1 MRRSTLTI
9 RLSEDTTNGDRDL
22 SAEVEA
28 TATDLAI
35 DLIGYTSTSEL
46 EQRLDA
52 RHRPST
58 LSPEAR
64 TLIVL
69 GKRTLRG
76 VLWAKHLPS
85 KQLAGGRT
93 LRALEF
99 AAERIAFDLER
110 RGALALPVS
119 PASLDFEKRTPGDLL
134 PAGQGSPLLR
144 EGAVLAGLGTL
155 GLNRMVLTPEYGPR
169 VFFAGVLTSAGIPPG
184 AELDEDLCLGLEE
197 CGRCAAICP
206 ADAIPRRAPRGAR
219 LTETRDLDERAC
231 ARSCQPFGF
240 AAFGDHLASIFEAR
254 TGDEMWQRMRGRK
267 SGEIWSEMAMMKEAA
282 LTGCSECVQ
291 VCPVGRDYARLSAST
306 HRRHDLPDRLPRR
319 ETDGFV
325 EIESLGP
332 QIRRRTTWEQER
344 R

>member
-1 MRRSTLTI
+1 M
-9 RLSEDTTNGDRDL
+9 RLSEGTTNGDEHV

-35 DLIGYTSTSEL
+35 DLVGYASTSDL
-46 EQRLDA
+46 EQRLDT

-169 VFFAGVLTSAGIPPG
+169 AFFAGVLTSAEIAPG
-184 AELDEDLCLGLEE
+184 GALDEELCLGLEE

-219 LTETRDLDERAC
+219 LTAIRGLDEGAC

-240 AAFGDHLASIFEAR
+240 DAFSDHLASIFEAR

-291 VCPVGRDYARLSAST
+291 VCPVGRDYERLSAST

-319 ETDGFV
+319 ETGGFV
-325 EIESLGP
+325 EIENLGP

>member
-1 MRRSTLTI
+1 MTAASQSVEGSVQALARSLA
-9 RLSEDTTNGDRDL
+9 LDL
-22 SAEVEA
+22 VGYAS
-28 TATDLAI
+28 TTDL
-35 DLIGYTSTSEL
+35 ER
-46 EQRLDA
+46 RLDA

-58 LSPEAR
+58 LGPEAR
-64 TLIVL
+64 TVIVL

-76 VLWAKHLPS
+76 VLWAKHLAS

-119 PASLDFEKRTPGDLL
+119 PASLDFEKRTPEDLL

-144 EGAVLAGLGTL
+144 EAAVLAGLGTL

-169 VFFAGVLTSAGIPPG
+169 VFFAGVLTSAEIEPG
-184 AELDEDLCLGLEE
+184 AELDEELCLGLEE

-219 LTETRDLDERAC
+219 LTAIRDLDERAC

-240 AAFGDHLASIFEAR
+240 DAFSEHLASIFEAR

-291 VCPVGRDYARLSAST
+291 VCPVGRDYERLRSSV

-319 ETDGFV
+319 EADGFV
-325 EIESLGP
+325 EIENLGP

>member
-1 MRRSTLTI
+1 M
-9 RLSEDTTNGDRDL
+9 SEDTTNGHEHV
-22 SAEVEA
+22 SAEVQA
-28 TATDLAI
+28 LAKDLAI
-35 DLIGYTSTSEL
+35 DLVGYASTSDL

-58 LSPEAR
+58 LSPESR

-169 VFFAGVLTSAGIPPG
+169 VFFAGVLTSAEIEPG
-184 AELDEDLCLGLEE
+184 AELDEELCLGLEE

-206 ADAIPRRAPRGAR
+206 ADAIPRRASRGAR
-219 LTETRDLDERAC
+219 LTETRGLDERAC

-240 AAFGDHLASIFEAR
+240 DAFSDHLASIFKAR

-291 VCPVGRDYARLSAST
+291 VCPVGRDYERLSAST

-319 ETDGFV
+319 EADGLV
-325 EIESLGP
+325 EIENLGP

-344 R
+344 Q

>member
-1 MRRSTLTI
+1 MTIAASQSVQDSVQTL
-9 RLSEDTTNGDRDL
+9 
-22 SAEVEA
+22 A
-28 TATDLAI
+28 TALAVDLV
-35 DLIGYTSTSEL
+35 GYASTSDL

-155 GLNRMVLTPEYGPR
+155 GLNRW
-169 VFFAGVLTSAGIPPG
+169 
-184 AELDEDLCLGLEE
+184 C
-197 CGRCAAICP
+197 
-206 ADAIPRRAPRGAR
+206 
-219 LTETRDLDERAC
+219 
-231 ARSCQPFGF
+231 
-240 AAFGDHLASIFEAR
+240 
-254 TGDEMWQRMRGRK
+254 
-267 SGEIWSEMAMMKEAA
+267 
-282 LTGCSECVQ
+282 
-291 VCPVGRDYARLSAST
+291 
-306 HRRHDLPDRLPRR
+306 
-319 ETDGFV
+319 
-325 EIESLGP
+325 
-332 QIRRRTTWEQER
+332 
-344 R
+344 

>member
-1 MRRSTLTI
+1 MSR
-9 RLSEDTTNGDRDL
+9 DPTNGDRDL
-22 SAEVEA
+22 SAEVQ
-28 TATDLAI
+28 TLVTDLAI
-35 DLIGYTSTSEL
+35 DLVGYASTTDL

-110 RGALALPVS
+110 RRALALPVS
-119 PASLDFEKRTPGDLL
+119 PASLDFEKRVPGDLL

-169 VFFAGVLTSAGIPPG
+169 VFFAGVLTSADIEPG
-184 AELDEDLCLGLEE
+184 TQRDEELCLGLEE

-206 ADAIPRRAPRGAR
+206 ADAIPRRAPRDADLASIRG
-219 LTETRDLDERAC
+219 LDEGAC

-240 AAFGDHLASIFEAR
+240 EAFSDHLASIFEAR

-291 VCPVGRDYARLSAST
+291 VCPVGRDYERLRAST

-319 ETDGFV
+319 EADGFV
-325 EIESLGP
+325 EIENLGP

>member
-1 MRRSTLTI
+1 VTIAARQAVEGSVRALARS
-9 RLSEDTTNGDRDL
+9 LS
-22 SAEVEA
+22 
-28 TATDLAI
+28 I
-35 DLIGYTSTSEL
+35 DLVGFASTSDL
-46 EQRLDA
+46 EHRLDE

-58 LSPEAR
+58 LSEEAR
-64 TLIVL
+64 TLLVL

-93 LRALEF
+93 LRTLEF
-99 AAERIAFDLER
+99 AAERIALDLER

-155 GLNRMVLTPEYGPR
+155 GLNRMVLTPDYGPR
-169 VFFAGVLTSAGIPPG
+169 VFFSGVLTSAEIEPG
-184 AELDEDLCLGLEE
+184 TGLDEELCLGLEE
-197 CGRCAAICP
+197 CGRCAAVCP
-206 ADAIPRRAPRGAR
+206 SDAIPRRAPRGAP
-219 LTETRDLDERAC
+219 LTTIRGLDERAC

-240 AAFGDHLASIFEAR
+240 EAFSDHLASIFEAR

-291 VCPVGRDYARLSAST
+291 VCPVGRDYERLNASI
-306 HRRHDLPDRLPRR
+306 HRRHDLPDRLPRSKA
-319 ETDGFV
+319 DGFI
-325 EIESLGP
+325 EIENLGP
-332 QIRRRTTWEQER
+332 QIRRRTTWEQQR

>member
-1 MRRSTLTI
+1 MTKDPGRTAAR
-9 RLSEDTTNGDRDL
+9 
-22 SAEVEA
+22 VEA
-28 TATDLAI
+28 TAAELAI
-35 DLIGYTSTSEL
+35 DLVGYASAADL
-46 EQRLDA
+46 EQRLDE

-58 LSPEAR
+58 LSAESR

-76 VLWAKHLPS
+76 VLWARHLPS

-99 AAERIAFDLER
+99 AAERIAFDLEG

-169 VFFAGVLTSAGIPPG
+169 VFFAGVLTSTEIEPG
-184 AELDEDLCLGLEE
+184 TELPEELCLGLEE

-206 ADAIPRRAPRGAR
+206 ADAIPRRAPRDAR
-219 LTETRDLDERAC
+219 LTAIRGLDEGAC

-240 AAFGDHLASIFEAR
+240 EAFSDHLASIFEAR
-254 TGDEMWQRMRGRK
+254 TGDDMWQRMRGRK

-291 VCPVGRDYARLSAST
+291 VCPVGRDYERLRSSV
-306 HRRHDLPDRLPRR
+306 HRRHDLPDRLPRS
-319 ETDGFV
+319 EADGFI
-325 EIESLGP
+325 EIENLGP